1 MAAGEQESADGPRA
15 SAPSASTAAARPL
28 SVVIPTW
35 NGGARFRE
43 LLVALASQ
51 DLEHELVVIDSGS
64 RDGTPEAAGAAG
76 ARVLSIPQREFNHGA
91 TRNQAIAAARG
102 EVVALLTQDALPMG
116 RSYLSALARP
126 FANPRVDGAYARQ
139 YPRPDCDPLLA
150 ERLRRWS
157 ASRSEPSLQVL
168 VPGDP
173 AASRKLYD
181 ALPPMER
188 YLSCVFDNVASAVR
202 RASWERC
209 PFPART
215 FGEDVAW
222 GRAILLSGGALAYE
236 PLASVEHSHRI
247 EMRREFKRLY
257 CDHRN
262 LFELFELFQVR
273 NWRAV
278 RHGAKGQVRFYREL
292 LEAQALTPLER
303 LWWRLYSL
311 PYAYV
316 EGAAQFLGAR
326 SHWKTKES
334 RFWAWADRR
343 IRRGV

>member
-1 MAAGEQESADGPRA
+1 MSAIVAESRA
-15 SAPSASTAAARPL
+15 L

-43 LLVALASQ
+43 LLLALASQ
-51 DLEHELVVIDSGS
+51 DEQHELVVIDSGS
-64 RDGTPEAAGAAG
+64 RGGTAEAPRAPR
-76 ARVLSIPQREFNHGA
+76 ARVGGSPPREFNHGS
-91 TRNQAIAAARG
+91 TRNRAIAQARG
-102 EVVALLTQDALPMG
+102 EIVALLTQDALPMG
-116 RSYLSALARP
+116 RDYLTCLAKA
-126 FANPRVDGAYARQ
+126 FATPRVDGAYARQ

-157 ASRSEPSLQVL
+157 ASRREPTLQVL
-168 VPGDP
+168 APGDP
-173 AASRKLYD
+173 AASRRLYD
-181 ALPPMER
+181 ALPPLER
-188 YLSCVFDNVASAVR
+188 YFSCVFDNVASAVR
-202 RASWERC
+202 RSSWERL
-209 PFPART
+209 PFPPRT

-222 GRAILLSGGALAYE
+222 GREVLLSGGAIAYE
-236 PLASVEHSHRI
+236 PSACVEHSHRI
-247 EMRREFKRLY
+247 DLVREFKRLY

-278 RHGAKGQVRFYREL
+278 WHGAEGQQKVYREL
-292 LEAQALTPLER
+292 LDAQPLTRAEKR
-303 LWWRLYSL
+303 WWRLYSI
-311 PYAYV
+311 PYSYA

-326 SHWKTKES
+326 SHWKTRES

>member
-1 MAAGEQESADGPRA
+1 MPSKA
-15 SAPSASTAAARPL
+15 SAIVPESRTI

-35 NGGARFRE
+35 NGGPRFRE
-43 LLVALASQ
+43 LLVALESQ

-64 RDGTPEAAGAAG
+64 RDGTAEAARAAG
-76 ARVLSIPQREFNHGA
+76 ARVEVIPQREFNHGA
-91 TRNQAIAAARG
+91 TRNRAIALAHG
-102 EVVALLTQDALPMG
+102 EIVALLTQDALPMG
-116 RSYLSALARP
+116 RDYLSCLSKAFTRG
-126 FANPRVDGAYARQ
+126 NVDGAYARQ

-150 ERLRRWS
+150 ERRRRWS
-157 ASRSEPSLQVL
+157 ASRAEPCLPVL
-168 VPGDP
+168 VPGDA

-181 ALPPMER
+181 VLPPLER
-188 YLSCVFDNVASAVR
+188 YFSCIFDNVASAVR
-202 RASWERC
+202 RSSWEKL
-209 PFPART
+209 PFPPRT

-222 GRAILLSGGALAYE
+222 GKSVLLSGGAIAYE
-236 PLASVEHSHRI
+236 PTACVEHSHRI
-247 EMRREFKRLY
+247 SLVREFKRLY

-262 LFELFELFQVR
+262 LYELFELFQVR

-278 RHGAKGQVRFYREL
+278 WHGAKGQQQFYREL
-292 LEAQALTPLER
+292 LDSQPLTGAEKR
-303 LWWRLYSL
+303 WWRLYAI
-311 PYAYV
+311 PYSYA

>member
-1 MAAGEQESADGPRA
+1 LAERKA
-15 SAPSASTAAARPL
+15 SAIVPESRTV

-35 NGGARFRE
+35 KGGARFRE

-64 RDGTPEAAGAAG
+64 RDGTAEAARAAG
-76 ARVLSIPQREFNHGA
+76 ARVEVIPQREFNHGA
-91 TRNQAIAAARG
+91 TRNRAIALARG
-102 EVVALLTQDALPMG
+102 GVVALLTQDALPMG
-116 RSYLSALARP
+116 REYLSCLAKP
-126 FANPRVDGAYARQ
+126 FTNPRVDGAYARQ

-157 ASRSEPSLQVL
+157 ASRNEPSLQVL
-168 VPGDP
+168 APGDP
-173 AASRKLYD
+173 AASKKLYD
-181 ALPPMER
+181 ALPPLER
-188 YLSCVFDNVASAVR
+188 YFSCIFDNVASAVR
-202 RASWERC
+202 RTSWEKI
-209 PFPART
+209 PFPPRT

-222 GRAILLSGGALAYE
+222 GREVLLSGGAIAYE
-236 PLASVEHSHRI
+236 PTARVEHSHRI
-247 EMRREFKRLY
+247 DIVREFKRLY

-262 LFELFELFQVR
+262 LRELFELFQVR

-278 RHGAKGQVRFYREL
+278 WHGAKGQQQVYREL
-292 LEAQALTPLER
+292 LEAQPLTRAEKR
-303 LWWRLYSL
+303 WWRLYSI
-311 PYAYV
+311 PYSYA

>member
-1 MAAGEQESADGPRA
+1 MREPRSLA
-15 SAPSASTAAARPL
+15 
-28 SVVIPTW
+28 VVVPTW

-64 RDGTPEAAGAAG
+64 RDGTAEAARAAG
-76 ARVLSIPQREFNHGA
+76 ARVEAIPQREFNHGA
-91 TRNQAIAAARG
+91 TRNRAIALARG

-116 RSYLSALARP
+116 RDYLSSLQKP

-157 ASRSEPSLQVL
+157 ASRNEPSLQVL
-168 VPGDP
+168 VPGDA
-173 AASRKLYD
+173 AASQKLYD
-181 ALPPMER
+181 ALPPLER
-188 YLSCVFDNVASAVR
+188 YFSCVFDNVASAVR
-202 RASWERC
+202 RTSWEKL

-222 GRAILLSGGALAYE
+222 GKTVLLAGGAIAYE
-236 PLASVEHSHRI
+236 PTARVEHSHRI
-247 EMRREFKRLY
+247 DIRREFKRLY
-257 CDHRN
+257 CDHKN
-262 LFELFELFQVR
+262 LHELFELFQVR

-278 RHGAKGQVRFYREL
+278 WHGAKGQQQFYREL
-292 LEAQALTPLER
+292 LEAQPLTPLEKR
-303 LWWRLYSL
+303 WWHLYSI
-311 PYAYV
+311 PYSYA

>member
-1 MAAGEQESADGPRA
+1 MSKSTVSAISGES
-15 SAPSASTAAARPL
+15 RPL

-43 LLVALASQ
+43 LLLALASQ

-64 RDGTPEAAGAAG
+64 RDGTPEAARAAG
-76 ARVLSIPQREFNHGA
+76 ALVTAIPQREFNHGA
-91 TRNQAIAAARG
+91 TRNRAIAQSRG
-102 EVVALLTQDALPMG
+102 EVVALLTQDALPIG
-116 RSYLSALARP
+116 SGYLRALQKP

-157 ASRSEPSLQVL
+157 AARTEPTLQVL

-181 ALPPMER
+181 ALPPLER

-202 RASWERC
+202 RATWERL
-209 PFPART
+209 PFPERT

-222 GRAILLSGGALAYE
+222 GRDVLLSGGALAYE
-236 PLASVEHSHRI
+236 PTARVEHSHRI
-247 EMRREFKRLY
+247 DIVREFKRLY

-262 LFELFELFQVR
+262 LYELFELFQVR

-278 RHGAKGQVRFYREL
+278 MHGGKGQRAFYREL
-292 LEAQALTPLER
+292 LESQALTPAEKR
-303 LWWRLYSL
+303 WWRLYSL
-311 PYAYV
+311 PYSYA
-316 EGAAQFLGAR
+316 ECAAQFLGVR
-326 SHWKTKES
+326 SHWKTKQS
-334 RFWAWADRR
+334 RFWSWADRR

>member
-1 MAAGEQESADGPRA
+1 
-15 SAPSASTAAARPL
+15 
-28 SVVIPTW
+28 
-35 NGGARFRE
+35 
-43 LLVALASQ
+43 
-51 DLEHELVVIDSGS
+51 
-64 RDGTPEAAGAAG
+64 
-76 ARVLSIPQREFNHGA
+76 
-91 TRNQAIAAARG
+91 
-102 EVVALLTQDALPMG
+102 
-116 RSYLSALARP
+116 
-126 FANPRVDGAYARQ
+126 VDGAYARQ

-157 ASRSEPSLQVL
+157 ASRNEPSLQVL
-168 VPGDP
+168 APGDP
-173 AASRKLYD
+173 AAARKLFD

-202 RASWERC
+202 RASWERI
-209 PFPART
+209 PFPPRT

-222 GRAILLSGGALAYE
+222 GRAVLLAGGALAYE
-236 PLASVEHSHRI
+236 PSACVEHSHRI
-247 EMRREFKRLY
+247 DMLREFKRLY

-278 RHGAKGQVRFYREL
+278 WHGAKGQQRFYREL
-292 LEAQALTPLER
+292 LAAQPLSAGAR
-303 LWWRLYSL
+303 RYWSLYAI
-311 PYAYV
+311 PYSYA

-326 SHWKTKES
+326 SHWKTRES